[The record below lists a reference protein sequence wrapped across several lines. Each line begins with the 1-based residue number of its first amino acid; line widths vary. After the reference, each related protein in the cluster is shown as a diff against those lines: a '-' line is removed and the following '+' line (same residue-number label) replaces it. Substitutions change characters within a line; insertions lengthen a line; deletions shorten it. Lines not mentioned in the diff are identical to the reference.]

1 MEQLRNRCKHPR
13 AELEANDAAAASAA
27 AQTATGEH
35 ARPVA
40 AGAAVLA
47 ERAACEDMASRP
59 IAEIRRLAETRDDP
73 IALAVLAQITTHG
86 TNGVRPDPQRAIEL
100 YRRCVGRV
108 LSAGTNLG
116 MLLRARNARGDVAEA
131 RRLFEAGV
139 AHGFPQAQLGLGQ
152 CHRFG
157 YGGPVD
163 YEEAARLFRLAAAA
177 GSNQAVQEITMAYY
191 KGRGVAQSLP
201 EAARWCRIGA
211 ERGSAASCH
220 SLALFYQQG
229 EGVPFSPRDA
239 LSWAKRGAACAPS
252 SHEERSTVS
261 SCLYLCGQ
269 LQSDESAG
277 VPQSEAEALRCFRR
291 ALELDPSNANAQH
304 GMMILQARMRA

>member
-131 RRLFEAGV
+131 RRLFVRGTAASGMEADTESPQTASGPRTSAGPISCLFTV
-139 AHGFPQAQLGLGQ
+139 ESAQVCLVRCWAGIQAALDAEKTIWRRFLIWRFMRAPPPLHDAHAAPAPARTSSVRSAAPIRRREG
-152 CHRFG
+152 RR
-157 YGGPVD
+157 
-163 YEEAARLFRLAAAA
+163 AARAAHLAAT
-177 GSNQAVQEITMAYY
+177 S
-191 KGRGVAQSLP
+191 
-201 EAARWCRIGA
+201 RI
-211 ERGSAASCH
+211 R
-220 SLALFYQQG
+220 LLLRDLYQQ
-229 EGVPFSPRDA
+229 PPHPPAPALPQRPR
-239 LSWAKRGAACAPS
+239 PS
-252 SHEERSTVS
+252 SPALASPPLLPRKAPRRGRSR
-261 SCLYLCGQ
+261 
-269 LQSDESAG
+269 ESA
-277 VPQSEAEALRCFRR
+277 
-291 ALELDPSNANAQH
+291 
-304 GMMILQARMRA
+304 